1 MGGAITLTGCCAC
14 AFFGNYALAQ
24 IIPDSTLGAED
35 SVVTLNANING
46 FPAER
51 IDGGATRS
59 TNLFHSF
66 NQFDVPE
73 GRRVFFAN
81 PVGIENIISRVT
93 SNGISYIAGTLGV
106 IGGNANLFLINPNG
120 IIFGPNAR
128 LDVRGSFVAT
138 TANAIAFGSQGFF
151 SASVHNVPPLL
162 AVNPSAFFFN
172 QVATAPIINQSV
184 AKNLTNPQIVDGLRV
199 PDGRSLLLVG
209 GNVNLDG
216 GVLKAP
222 GGRVELGGL
231 AGGGTVELS
240 GSGSNLNLTFLPGV
254 ERADVFLLNGANV
267 NVTNRESSSGI
278 DNSGDIKIYAN
289 SFSLTEDARMDA
301 STYRKGN
308 AGNVLI
314 EANGSVSFKTG
325 AIFSNVESGGEGNG
339 GDITIKG
346 ESLSL
351 IDGAELQSVLR
362 EASGTLPAGR
372 GQGGT
377 IDVNAS
383 DSVSLSGG
391 GGLFARATG
400 NGSAGRVKIT
410 TNQLTIQD
418 RAQVS
423 VSNTGSGSTGNLEV
437 KARSI
442 FMNNQGNLTA
452 RTESGEGGNIRI
464 QVADTLLLRN
474 NSKILTSALGTGNGG
489 NITINAGGFILAV
502 LPENSDVAA
511 TAIQGRGGNIFV
523 TAQGVFGFSL
533 PERLVRTPDSDI
545 SAASELG
552 INGTR
557 EFNARNN
564 IPLVPLPDQFELPPV
579 SQGCQVTDGEQ
590 TESTFVITGRGGL
603 PPNPSEALRTE
614 AVLVNG
620 VAPQPELENRS
631 TQQISNLAT
640 RSTPKRLVEAQGWA
654 YNSKGQVVLTAQAS
668 TVIPYSPPRLNPKN
682 CSAP

>member
-1 MGGAITLTGCCAC
+1 
-14 AFFGNYALAQ
+14 
-24 IIPDSTLGAED
+24 
-35 SVVTLNANING
+35 
-46 FPAER
+46 
-51 IDGGATRS
+51 
-59 TNLFHSF
+59 
-66 NQFDVPE
+66 
-73 GRRVFFAN
+73 
-81 PVGIENIISRVT
+81 
-93 SNGISYIAGTLGV
+93 
-106 IGGNANLFLINPNG
+106 
-120 IIFGPNAR
+120 
-128 LDVRGSFVAT
+128 
-138 TANAIAFGSQGFF
+138 
-151 SASVHNVPPLL
+151 
-162 AVNPSAFFFN
+162 
-172 QVATAPIINQSV
+172 
-184 AKNLTNPQIVDGLRV
+184 
-199 PDGRSLLLVG
+199 
-209 GNVNLDG
+209 
-216 GVLKAP
+216 
-222 GGRVELGGL
+222 
-231 AGGGTVELS
+231 
-240 GSGSNLNLTFLPGV
+240 
-254 ERADVFLLNGANV
+254 
-267 NVTNRESSSGI
+267 
-278 DNSGDIKIYAN
+278 
-289 SFSLTEDARMDA
+289 
-301 STYRKGN
+301 
-308 AGNVLI
+308 
-314 EANGSVSFKTG
+314 
-325 AIFSNVESGGEGNG
+325 
-339 GDITIKG
+339 
-346 ESLSL
+346 
-351 IDGAELQSVLR
+351 
-362 EASGTLPAGR
+362 
-372 GQGGT
+372 
-377 IDVNAS
+377 
-383 DSVSLSGG
+383 
-391 GGLFARATG
+391 
-400 NGSAGRVKIT
+400 VKIT

-620 VAPQPELENRS
+620 ITPQSEVENRS
-631 TQQISNLAT
+631 AEETSKPAT
-640 RSTPKRLVEAQGWA
+640 RSTPSRLVEAQGWV
-654 YNSKGQVVLTAQAS
+654 YNSQGQVVLTAQAP
-668 TVIPYSPPRLNPKN
+668 TITPYGPSRSNPKN
-682 CSAP
+682 CNAP